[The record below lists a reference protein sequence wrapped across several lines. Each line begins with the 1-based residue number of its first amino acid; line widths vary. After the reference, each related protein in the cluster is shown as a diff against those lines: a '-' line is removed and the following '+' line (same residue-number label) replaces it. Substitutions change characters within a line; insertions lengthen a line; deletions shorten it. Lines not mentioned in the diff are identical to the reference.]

1 MNSANNVKI
10 SKRPHTI
17 AMVSTHLALS
27 GIAVI
32 FCLLNLIPGPRLLIL
47 ANTALKASKGS
58 TPHAI
63 TLNKQIVNTN
73 RYAEKKGPNTPKSL
87 VHQGHFD
94 PI

>member
-1 MNSANNVKI
+1 
-10 SKRPHTI
+10 
-17 AMVSTHLALS
+17 MVSTHLALS

-32 FCLLNLIPGPRLLIL
+32 LLLTEPNPGPRLLIL

-73 RYAEKKGPNTPKSL
+73 RYAEKKGPNTSNHTFIKNILTPFNWI
-87 VHQGHFD
+87 H
-94 PI
+94 

>member
-1 MNSANNVKI
+1 
-10 SKRPHTI
+10 
-17 AMVSTHLALS
+17 MVSTHLALS

-32 FCLLNLIPGPRLLIL
+32 LLLTEPNPGPRLLIL

-73 RYAEKKGPNTPKSL
+73 RYAEKKGPKYSQSL
-87 VHQGHFD
+87 VHQGHFS

>member
-1 MNSANNVKI
+1 MKSANRVKI

-17 AMVSTHLALS
+17 AIVSIHLALS

-32 FCLLNLIPGPRLLIL
+32 LLLTEPNPGPRLLIL
-47 ANTALKASKGS
+47 ANTALNASKGA

-73 RYAEKKGPNTPKSL
+73 KYAEKRPKCSQLL
-87 VHQGHFD
+87 VHPGHFY

>member
-1 MNSANNVKI
+1 
-10 SKRPHTI
+10 
-17 AMVSTHLALS
+17 MVSTHLALS

-32 FCLLNLIPGPRLLIL
+32 LLLTEPNPGPRLLIL

-73 RYAEKKGPNTPKSL
+73 KNEEKKAKILQITRSSRTFLPHLIGYTKF
-87 VHQGHFD
+87 G
-94 PI
+94 